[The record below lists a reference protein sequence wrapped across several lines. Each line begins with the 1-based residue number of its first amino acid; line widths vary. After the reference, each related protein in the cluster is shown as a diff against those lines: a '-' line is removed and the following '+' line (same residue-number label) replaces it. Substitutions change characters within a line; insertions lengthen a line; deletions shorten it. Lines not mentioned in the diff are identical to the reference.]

1 MLMRK
6 IIPAILYLFVM
17 PIAFSGETSDLV
29 TGTITVKDSFVDS
42 RIMKFPA
49 TVETYDK
56 KQIEESVNAATPAQT
71 LKYLP
76 SIQVRE
82 RSIGDR
88 NGIISSRTIG
98 SISSAQSMLYA
109 DGVLLSNLLGNSF
122 SYPPRWGMVNPEEIQ
137 RISMMYGPFS
147 SLYAGNSMGGVINI
161 ETRMPERLEAH
172 AGVQSFIQNFK
183 LYGTDQNKIGN
194 REFFSIGNKV
204 NDFSFWAS
212 MNRLENTAQ
221 PLDFSVANLS
231 STAPGNAQTTP
242 RVTGVYQ
249 DKGISNQDRV
259 IFGATAIDT
268 SIQTNAKF
276 KGQYEFLNQSKL
288 TYTIGLWDLDSRQN
302 VQSYIKDDDGNS
314 IYGGYVNFNNKRYT
328 PRMNPAQAEAFHVMQ
343 SIDFKSNDKGFFN
356 WQVTLSDYDY
366 SKDLSNRSNLETLSN
381 ANPSLTN
388 PYITKTGQITD
399 LSGTGWTVF
408 DSRVTLR
415 PKDHTID
422 LGYHLDYY
430 HLRQTVNVSNDW
442 MGSQKG
448 AFNSLSS
455 GNTKTHAVYVQDKWQ
470 ISPEWALTVGGR
482 QEHYEAYDGINQNT
496 TNLARYDDRSRNTFS
511 PKVSLSFEPIPAWG
525 FRAAFGKA
533 YRFPTVTELFQQ
545 LTLGTAPGPVTIV
558 TNNPNLKP
566 EEIYS
571 AEITAERRFVNGL
584 ARASLFR
591 EDRYDALISQS
602 NILSVGGQTSYIQN
616 VDHVRIHGIELA
628 SEWKN
633 VMIPKLDLVANAT
646 LTDSEILKNDA
657 APSYINKKVPRIP
670 RQLYKAVA
678 TYRVSEDFTMSLA
691 ARYSGRQ
698 FIQLD
703 NSDINPETYQ
713 GASRLLFVDAKANY
727 KFKDRWTA
735 SLGVDNIFNDQAYV
749 SHPLSQ
755 RTGYAQIKFDY

>member
-1 MLMRK
+1 MILKK

-17 PIAFSGETSDLV
+17 PSAMSGETSDLV
-29 TGTITVKDSFVDS
+29 TGTITVKDSVIDS

-147 SLYAGNSMGGVINI
+147 SFYAGNSMGGLINI
-161 ETRMPERLEAH
+161 ETRMPEKFESH
-172 AGVQSFIQNFK
+172 AGIQTFFQNFK
-183 LYGTDQNKIGN
+183 LYGTHQNESGH
-194 REFFSIGNKV
+194 REFISLGNKV

-231 STAPGNAQTTP
+231 SAAAGAETP
-242 RVTGVYQ
+242 VTGAYQ
-249 DKGISNQDRV
+249 DKGILNQDRV

-268 SIQTNAKF
+268 SIQKNGKF

-302 VQSYIKDDDGNS
+302 VESYIKDNNGNS
-314 IYGGYVNFNNKRYT
+314 IYGGSVNFNNKSYAVA
-328 PRMNPAQAEAFHVMQ
+328 RMNPAQAEALHVMQ

-356 WQVTLSDYDY
+356 WQMTLSDYNY
-366 SKDLSNRSNLETLSN
+366 SRDLSNRSNLTGTSN
-381 ANPSLTN
+381 TN

-455 GNTKTHAVYVQDKWQ
+455 GNTKTHAVYIQDKWQ
-470 ISPEWALTVGGR
+470 ITPEWALTLGAR
-482 QEHYEAYDGINQNT
+482 QEHYEVYDGVNQNT
-496 TNLARYDDRSRNTFS
+496 TNLARYEDRSRNTFS
-511 PKVSLSFEPIPAWG
+511 PKLSLSFEPMPAWG

-545 LTLGTAPGPVTIV
+545 ITDNNTIV

-591 EDRYDALISQS
+591 EDRYDALISQT
-602 NILSVGGQTSYIQN
+602 NISRIGTSSTYIQN

-628 SEWKN
+628 TEWN
-633 VMIPKLDLVANAT
+633 NIMIPKLDVLANAT
-646 LTDSEILKNDA
+646 LIDSEILKNDA
-657 APSYINKKVPRIP
+657 APSFINKNLPRIP

-713 GASRLLFVDAKANY
+713 GASRFLFVDAKANY

-735 SLGVDNIFNDQAYV
+735 SLGVDNIFNDQAFV
-749 SHPLSQ
+749 HHPFPQ

>member
-1 MLMRK
+1 MILKK
-6 IIPAILYLFVM
+6 IIPAILYLIVL
-17 PIAFSGETSDLV
+17 PSALSGETADLV
-29 TGTITVKDSFVDS
+29 TGTIKVKDSFVDS

-56 KQIEESVNAATPAQT
+56 RQIEESVNAATPAQT

-161 ETRMPERLEAH
+161 ETRMPERLEAY

-183 LYGTDQNKIGN
+183 LYGTDQTKIGN

-231 STAPGNAQTTP
+231 STAAGGATP
-242 RVTGVYQ
+242 VTGAYQ

-259 IFGATAIDT
+259 VFGATAIDT
-268 SIQTNAKF
+268 SIQTNGKF

-302 VQSYIKDDDGNS
+302 VQSYIKDNDGNS
-314 IYGGYVNFNNKRYT
+314 IYGGDVNFNNKKYSLA
-328 PRMNPAQAEAFHVMQ
+328 RMNPAQAEAFHVMQ

-356 WQVTLSDYDY
+356 WQMTLSDYDY
-366 SKDLSNRSNLETLSN
+366 SKDLSNRSNLTETSN
-381 ANPSLTN
+381 TN

-448 AFNSLSS
+448 AFTSLSS

-470 ISPEWALTVGGR
+470 ISPEWALTLGGR
-482 QEHYEAYDGINQNT
+482 QEHYEAYDGVNQNT
-496 TNLARYDDRSRNTFS
+496 SSIARYEDRSINTFS

-525 FRAAFGKA
+525 FRTAFGKA

-545 LTLGTAPGPVTIV
+545 LIPDMCRSGCSIV
-558 TNNPNLKP
+558 ENNPNLKP

-571 AEITAERRFVNGL
+571 SEITAERRFVNGL

-591 EDRYDALISQS
+591 EDRYDALISQT
-602 NILSVGGQTSYIQN
+602 NLSPVGGSTSYVQN

-628 SEWKN
+628 TEWQN
-633 VMIPKLDLVANAT
+633 VIVPKLDLMANAT

-670 RQLYKAVA
+670 RQLYKALA

-691 ARYSGRQ
+691 TRYSGRQ

-703 NSDINPETYQ
+703 NSDTNLETYA

-749 SHPLSQ
+749 HHPLSQ

>member
-1 MLMRK
+1 MILKK

-17 PIAFSGETSDLV
+17 PSALSQETSDLV
-29 TGTITVKDSFVDS
+29 TGTITVKDSLIDS

-56 KQIEESVNAATPAQT
+56 KQIEESVNTATPAQT

-161 ETRMPERLEAH
+161 ETRMPEKFESH
-172 AGVQSFIQNFK
+172 AGVQTFFQKFK
-183 LYGTDQNKIGN
+183 LYGTNQNESGH
-194 REFFSIGNKV
+194 REFISLGNKV

-212 MNRLENTAQ
+212 VNRLENTAQ
-221 PLDFSVANLS
+221 PLDFSVHNLS
-231 STAPGNAQTTP
+231 LAPAGAETP
-242 RVTGVYQ
+242 VTGAYQ
-249 DKGISNQDRV
+249 DKGILNQDRV

-268 SIQTNAKF
+268 SIQKNGKF

-302 VQSYIKDDDGNS
+302 VESYIKDNNGNS
-314 IYGGYVNFNNKRYT
+314 IYGGSVNFNNKSYAVQ
-328 PRMNPAQAEAFHVMQ
+328 RMNPAQAEALHVMQ

-356 WQVTLSDYDY
+356 WQMILSDYNY
-366 SKDLSNRSNLETLSN
+366 SRDLSNRSNLTGTSN
-381 ANPSLTN
+381 TN

-415 PKDHTID
+415 PKDHIID

-430 HLRQTVNVSNDW
+430 HLRQIINASSDW

-455 GNTKTHAVYVQDKWQ
+455 GNTKTHAVYIQDKWQ
-470 ISPEWALTVGGR
+470 ITPQWALTLGAR
-482 QEHYEAYDGINQNT
+482 QEHYEAYDGVNQNT
-496 TNLARYDDRSRNTFS
+496 TNLARYEDRSRNTFS
-511 PKVSLSFEPIPAWG
+511 PKLSLSFEPMPAWG

-545 LTLGTAPGPVTIV
+545 ITDNNTIV

-591 EDRYDALISQS
+591 EDRYDALISQT
-602 NILSVGGQTSYIQN
+602 NISRVGSSSTYIQN

-628 SEWKN
+628 TEWN
-633 VMIPKLDLVANAT
+633 NIMIPKLDVLANAT
-646 LTDSEILKNDA
+646 LIDSEILKNDA
-657 APSYINKKVPRIP
+657 APSFINKNLPRIP

-713 GASRLLFVDAKANY
+713 GASRFLFVDVKANY

-735 SLGVDNIFNDQAYV
+735 SLGVDNIFNDQAFV
-749 SHPLSQ
+749 HHPFPQ

>member
-1 MLMRK
+1 MRK
-6 IIPAILYLFVM
+6 IIPAILYLLVM
-17 PIAFSGETSDLV
+17 PLAFSGETSDLV

-98 SISSAQSMLYA
+98 SVSSAQSMLYA

-122 SYPPRWGMVNPEEIQ
+122 AYPPRWGMVNPEEIQ

-183 LYGTDQNKIGN
+183 LYGTDQTKIGN
-194 REFFSIGNKV
+194 REFFSVGNKF

-221 PLDFSVANLS
+221 PLDFSVND
-231 STAPGNAQTTP
+231 STGAGTAEDTI
-242 RVTGVYQ
+242 TGAYR
-249 DKGISNQDRV
+249 DKGIKNQDRI

-268 SIQTNAKF
+268 SIQTNGKF
-276 KGQYEFLNQSKL
+276 KGQYEFSNQSKL

-302 VQSYIKDDDGNS
+302 VQSYIKDTLGNS
-314 IYGGYVNFNNKRYT
+314 IYGGEVILGGKTYSVS
-328 PRMNPAQAEAFHVMQ
+328 RMNPAQAEAFHVMQ

-356 WQVTLSDYDY
+356 WQMTLSDYDY
-366 SKDLSNRSNLETLSN
+366 SRDLSNRSALTDATN
-381 ANPSLTN
+381 TN
-388 PYITKTGQITD
+388 PYIKKTGQITD

-430 HLRQTVNVSNDW
+430 HLRQTVNASNDW

-448 AFNSLSS
+448 DFFSLSS
-455 GNTKTHAVYVQDKWQ
+455 GSTKTHAVYVQDKWQ
-470 ISPEWALTVGGR
+470 ISPEWALTLGAR
-482 QEHYEAYDGINQNT
+482 QEYYEAYDGVNQNKT
-496 TNLARYDDRSRNTFS
+496 PSTARYEDRSRNTFS

-545 LTLGTAPGPVTIV
+545 LTSSTTIV

-571 AEITAERRFVNGL
+571 SEITGERRFANGL

-591 EDRYDALISQS
+591 EDRYDALISQTNVS
-602 NILSVGGQTSYIQN
+602 SVGTSSSYVQN

-628 SEWKN
+628 TELKN
-633 VMIPKLDLVANAT
+633 VMIPKLDLMANAT

-657 APSYINKKVPRIP
+657 APSNINKKVPRIP

-678 TYRVSEDFTMSLA
+678 TYRVSEDFAMSLA
-691 ARYSGRQ
+691 ARYSGHQ

-703 NSDINPETYQ
+703 NSDINPETYA

-749 SHPLSQ
+749 HHPLSQ

>member
-1 MLMRK
+1 MLMKK
-6 IIPAILYLFVM
+6 IIPAILYLCIV
-17 PIAFSGETSDLV
+17 PSALSGETSDLV

-98 SISSAQSMLYA
+98 SVSSAQSMLYA

-183 LYGTDQNKIGN
+183 LYGTDQTKIGN

-231 STAPGNAQTTP
+231 STAPGTAP

-249 DKGISNQDRV
+249 DKGISNQARV

-314 IYGGYVNFNNKRYT
+314 IYGGYVNFNNNRYT

-343 SIDFKSNDKGFFN
+343 SLDFKSNDKGFFN
-356 WQVTLSDYDY
+356 WQMTLSDYDY
-366 SKDLSNRSNLETLSN
+366 SRDLSNRSDLKETSN

-448 AFNSLSS
+448 DFTSLSS

-470 ISPEWALTVGGR
+470 ISPEWALTLGGR

-496 TNLARYDDRSRNTFS
+496 TNLARYEDRSRNTFS
-511 PKVSLSFEPIPAWG
+511 PKASLSFEPIPAWG

-571 AEITAERRFVNGL
+571 SEITAERRFVNGL
-584 ARASLFR
+584 ARASFFR
-591 EDRYDALISQS
+591 EDRYDALISQT
-602 NILSVGGQTSYIQN
+602 NLLPVGGSSSYVQN
-616 VDHVRIHGIELA
+616 IDHVRIYGIELA
-628 SEWKN
+628 TEWKN
-633 VMIPKLDLVANAT
+633 VMISKLDLVANAT

-698 FIQLD
+698 FVNVE
-703 NSDINPETYQ
+703 NSDINPETYA

-749 SHPLSQ
+749 HHPLSQ

>member
-1 MLMRK
+1 MILKK
-6 IIPAILYLFVM
+6 IIPAILYLIVL
-17 PIAFSGETSDLV
+17 PSALSGETADLV
-29 TGTITVKDSFVDS
+29 TGTIKVKDSFVDS

-56 KQIEESVNAATPAQT
+56 RQIEESVNAATPAQT

-183 LYGTDQNKIGN
+183 LYGTDQTKIGN

-231 STAPGNAQTTP
+231 STAAGGATP
-242 RVTGVYQ
+242 VTGAYQ

-259 IFGATAIDT
+259 IFGTTAIDT
-268 SIQTNAKF
+268 SIQTNGKF

-302 VQSYIKDDDGNS
+302 VQSYIKDNDGNS
-314 IYGGYVNFNNKRYT
+314 IYGGDVNFNNKKYSLA
-328 PRMNPAQAEAFHVMQ
+328 RMNPAQAEAFHVMQ

-356 WQVTLSDYDY
+356 WQMTLSDYDY
-366 SKDLSNRSNLETLSN
+366 SKDLSNRSNLTETSN
-381 ANPSLTN
+381 TN

-448 AFNSLSS
+448 AFTSLSS

-470 ISPEWALTVGGR
+470 ISPEWALTLGGR
-482 QEHYEAYDGINQNT
+482 QEHYEAYDGVNQNT
-496 TNLARYDDRSRNTFS
+496 SSIARYEDRSINTFS

-525 FRAAFGKA
+525 FRTAFGKA

-545 LTLGTAPGPVTIV
+545 LIPDMCRSGCSIV
-558 TNNPNLKP
+558 ENNPNLKP

-571 AEITAERRFVNGL
+571 SEITAERRFVNGL

-591 EDRYDALISQS
+591 EDRYDALISQT
-602 NILSVGGQTSYIQN
+602 NLSPVGGSTSYVQN

-628 SEWKN
+628 TEWQN
-633 VMIPKLDLVANAT
+633 VIVPKLDLMANAT

-670 RQLYKAVA
+670 RQLYKALA

-691 ARYSGRQ
+691 TRYSGRQ

-703 NSDINPETYQ
+703 NSDVNPETYA

-749 SHPLSQ
+749 HHPLSQ

>member
-1 MLMRK
+1 MNLKK
-6 IIPAILYLFVM
+6 IIPTILYLFVM
-17 PIAFSGETSDLV
+17 PSALSVETSDLV

-109 DGVLLSNLLGNSF
+109 DGILLSNLLGNSF

-183 LYGTDQNKIGN
+183 LYGTDQTKIGN

-221 PLDFSVANLS
+221 PLDFSVTDS
-231 STAPGNAQTTP
+231 KGVGTT
-242 RVTGVYQ
+242 VDTITGAYR
-249 DKGISNQDRV
+249 DKGIRNQDRIV
-259 IFGATAIDT
+259 FGATAIDT
-268 SIQTNAKF
+268 SIQTNGKF
-276 KGQYEFLNQSKL
+276 KGQYEFSNQSKL

-302 VQSYIKDDDGNS
+302 VQSYVKDTLGNS
-314 IYGGYVNFNNKRYT
+314 IYGGDVTLGGKNYSVT
-328 PRMNPAQAEAFHVMQ
+328 RMNPAQAEAFHVMQ

-356 WQVTLSDYDY
+356 WQMTLSDYDY
-366 SKDLSNRSNLETLSN
+366 RRDLSNRSNLVETSN

-388 PYITKTGQITD
+388 PYISKTGQITD

-430 HLRQTVNVSNDW
+430 HLRQTVNASSDW

-448 AFNSLSS
+448 AFSSLSS

-470 ISPEWALTVGGR
+470 ITPLWALTLGGR
-482 QEHYEAYDGINQNT
+482 QEHYEAYDGVNQT
-496 TNLARYDDRSRNTFS
+496 TNLARYEDRSRNTFS
-511 PKVSLSFEPIPAWG
+511 PKASLSFEPIPAWG

-545 LTLGTAPGPVTIV
+545 LTNGSTIV

-571 AEITAERRFVNGL
+571 AEITAERRFANGL

-591 EDRYDALISQS
+591 EDRYDALISQT
-602 NILSVGGQTSYIQN
+602 NISSVGTSSTYIQN

-628 SEWKN
+628 TELKN
-633 VMIPKLDLVANAT
+633 VMIPKLDLMANAT

-755 RTGYAQIKFDY
+755 RTGYVQIKFDY

>member
-1 MLMRK
+1 MILKK
-6 IIPAILYLFVM
+6 IIPAILYLCVA
-17 PIAFSGETSDLV
+17 PSALSGETSDLV

-183 LYGTDQNKIGN
+183 LYGTDQTKIGN

-221 PLDFSVANLS
+221 PLDFSVNDS
-231 STAPGNAQTTP
+231 IGVGTAEDTI
-242 RVTGVYQ
+242 TGAYR
-249 DKGISNQDRV
+249 DKGIKNQDRI

-268 SIQTNAKF
+268 SIQTNGKF
-276 KGQYEFLNQSKL
+276 KGQYEFSNQSKL

-302 VQSYIKDDDGNS
+302 VQSYIKDTLGNS
-314 IYGGYVNFNNKRYT
+314 IYGGDVILGGKTYSVS
-328 PRMNPAQAEAFHVMQ
+328 RMNPAQAEAFHVMQ
-343 SIDFKSNDKGFFN
+343 SIDFKSSDKGFFN
-356 WQVTLSDYDY
+356 WQMTLSDYDY
-366 SKDLSNRSNLETLSN
+366 SRDLSNRSALIDATN
-381 ANPSLTN
+381 TN
-388 PYITKTGQITD
+388 PYIKKTGQITD

-430 HLRQTVNVSNDW
+430 HLRQTVNASNDW
-442 MGSQKG
+442 MGSQKEG
-448 AFNSLSS
+448 LTSLSS

-470 ISPEWALTVGGR
+470 ISPEWALTMGGR
-482 QEHYEAYDGINQNT
+482 QEHYEAYDGVNQNT
-496 TNLARYDDRSRNTFS
+496 ENLARYEDRSRNTFS
-511 PKVSLSFEPIPAWG
+511 PKASLSFEPTPAWG

-545 LTLGTAPGPVTIV
+545 LTTSNNIIV

-571 AEITAERRFVNGL
+571 GEITAERRFANGL

-591 EDRYDALISQS
+591 EDRYDALISQI
-602 NILSVGGQTSYIQN
+602 NVLPAAEDTSKSYVQN
-616 VDHVRIHGIELA
+616 VDHVRIYGIELA
-628 SEWKN
+628 TEWKN
-633 VMIPKLDLVANAT
+633 AIIPKLDLVANAT

-698 FIQLD
+698 FIELN

-749 SHPLSQ
+749 HHPLSQ

>member
-1 MLMRK
+1 MILKK

-17 PIAFSGETSDLV
+17 PSAMSGETSDLV
-29 TGTITVKDSFVDS
+29 TGTITVKDSVIDS

-147 SLYAGNSMGGVINI
+147 SFYAGNSMGGVINI
-161 ETRMPERLEAH
+161 ETRMPEKFESH
-172 AGVQSFIQNFK
+172 AGIQTFFQNFK
-183 LYGTDQNKIGN
+183 LYGTHQNESGH
-194 REFFSIGNKV
+194 REFISLGNKV
-204 NDFSFWAS
+204 NDFSFWVS

-231 STAPGNAQTTP
+231 SAAAGAET
-242 RVTGVYQ
+242 RVTGAYQ
-249 DKGISNQDRV
+249 DKGILNQDRV

-268 SIQTNAKF
+268 SIQKNGKF

-302 VQSYIKDDDGNS
+302 VESYIKDNNGNS
-314 IYGGYVNFNNKRYT
+314 IYGGSVNFNNKSYT
-328 PRMNPAQAEAFHVMQ
+328 VARMNPAQAEALHVMQ

-356 WQVTLSDYDY
+356 WQMTLSDYNY
-366 SKDLSNRSNLETLSN
+366 SRDLSNRSNLTGTSN
-381 ANPSLTN
+381 TN

-455 GNTKTHAVYVQDKWQ
+455 GNTKTHAVYIQDKWQ
-470 ISPEWALTVGGR
+470 IMPQWALTLGAR
-482 QEHYEAYDGINQNT
+482 QEHYEAYDGVNQNT
-496 TNLARYDDRSRNTFS
+496 TNLARYEDRSRNTFS
-511 PKVSLSFEPIPAWG
+511 PKLSLSFEPMPAWG

-545 LTLGTAPGPVTIV
+545 ITDNNTIV

-584 ARASLFR
+584 VRASLFR
-591 EDRYDALISQS
+591 EDRYDALISQT
-602 NILSVGGQTSYIQN
+602 NISRVGSSSTYIQN

-628 SEWKN
+628 TEWN
-633 VMIPKLDLVANAT
+633 NIIIPKLDVLANAT
-646 LTDSEILKNDA
+646 LIDSEILKNDA
-657 APSYINKKVPRIP
+657 APSNTNKKVPRIP

-713 GASRLLFVDAKANY
+713 GASRFLFVDAKANY

-735 SLGVDNIFNDQAYV
+735 SLGVDNIFNDQAFV
-749 SHPLSQ
+749 HHPLSQ

>member
-1 MLMRK
+1 MRK

-183 LYGTDQNKIGN
+183 LYGTDQTKIGN

-221 PLDFSVANLS
+221 PLDFSVTDS
-231 STAPGNAQTTP
+231 KGVGTTEDTI
-242 RVTGVYQ
+242 TGGYR
-249 DKGISNQDRV
+249 DKGIRNQDRI

-268 SIQTNAKF
+268 SIQTNGKF
-276 KGQYEFLNQSKL
+276 KGQYEFSNQSKL

-302 VQSYIKDDDGNS
+302 VQSYVKDTLGNS
-314 IYGGYVNFNNKRYT
+314 IYGGDVTFGGKNYSVT
-328 PRMNPAQAEAFHVMQ
+328 RMNPAQAEAFHVMQ

-356 WQVTLSDYDY
+356 WQMTLSDYDY
-366 SKDLSNRSNLETLSN
+366 RRDLSNRSNLVETSN

-388 PYITKTGQITD
+388 PYISKTGQITD

-430 HLRQTVNVSNDW
+430 HLRQTVNASSDW

-448 AFNSLSS
+448 AFSSLSS

-470 ISPEWALTVGGR
+470 ITPLWALTLGGR
-482 QEHYEAYDGINQNT
+482 QEHYEAYDGVNQT
-496 TNLARYDDRSRNTFS
+496 TNLARYEDRSRNTFS
-511 PKVSLSFEPIPAWG
+511 PKASLSFEPIPAWG

-545 LTLGTAPGPVTIV
+545 LTNGSNIV

-571 AEITAERRFVNGL
+571 AEITAERRFANGL

-591 EDRYDALISQS
+591 EDRYDALISQT
-602 NILSVGGQTSYIQN
+602 NISSVGTSSTYIQN
-616 VDHVRIHGIELA
+616 VDHVRIHGIELVT
-628 SEWKN
+628 ELKN
-633 VMIPKLDLVANAT
+633 VMIPKLDLMANAT

-755 RTGYAQIKFDY
+755 RTGYVQIKFDY

>member
-1 MLMRK
+1 MRK
-6 IIPAILYLFVM
+6 IIPAILYLCVA
-17 PIAFSGETSDLV
+17 PSALSGETSDLV

-183 LYGTDQNKIGN
+183 LYGTDQTKIGN

-221 PLDFSVANLS
+221 PLDFSVANLAVGETP
-231 STAPGNAQTTP
+231 TAEQLAAKTL
-242 RVTGVYQ
+242 VTGNYN
-249 DKGISNQDRV
+249 DKGILNQDRV

-268 SIQTNAKF
+268 SIQTNGKF
-276 KGQYEFLNQSKL
+276 KGQYEFSNQSKL

-302 VQSYIKDDDGNS
+302 VQSYIKDTLGNS
-314 IYGGYVNFNNKRYT
+314 IYGGDVILGGKLYSKIS
-328 PRMNPAQAEAFHVMQ
+328 RMNPVQAEAFHVMQ
-343 SIDFKSNDKGFFN
+343 SIDFKSSDKGFFN
-356 WQVTLSDYDY
+356 WQITLSDYDY
-366 SKDLSNRSNLETLSN
+366 SRDLSNRSALTDATN
-381 ANPSLTN
+381 TN

-399 LSGTGWTVF
+399 LAGTGWTVF

-415 PKDHTID
+415 PKDHIID

-430 HLRQTVNVSNDW
+430 QLRQIVNASSDW

-448 AFNSLSS
+448 AFSSLSS

-470 ISPEWALTVGGR
+470 ITPLWALTLGAR
-482 QEHYEAYDGINQNT
+482 QEHYEAYDGVNQNT
-496 TNLARYDDRSRNTFS
+496 TFARYEDRSRNTFS

-545 LTLGTAPGPVTIV
+545 LTVSNTIV

-571 AEITAERRFVNGL
+571 TEITAERRFANGL

-591 EDRYDALISQS
+591 EDRYDALISQTNVS
-602 NILSVGGQTSYIQN
+602 PVPPLTNSTSYVQN
-616 VDHVRIHGIELA
+616 VDHVRIYGIELA
-628 SEWKN
+628 TEWKN
-633 VMIPKLDLVANAT
+633 AIIPKLDLVANAT
-646 LTDSEILKNDA
+646 LTDSEILKNDT
-657 APSYINKKVPRIP
+657 APSNINKKVPRIP

-703 NSDINPETYQ
+703 NSDINPETYA

-749 SHPLSQ
+749 HHPLSQ

>member
-1 MLMRK
+1 MILKK
-6 IIPAILYLFVM
+6 IIPAILYLC
-17 PIAFSGETSDLV
+17 IAPSALSGETSDLV
-29 TGTITVKDSFVDS
+29 TGTITVKDSFIDS

-183 LYGTDQNKIGN
+183 LYGTDQTKIGN

-221 PLDFSVANLS
+221 PLDFSVNDS
-231 STAPGNAQTTP
+231 IGVGTAEDTI
-242 RVTGVYQ
+242 TGAYR
-249 DKGISNQDRV
+249 DKGIKNQDRI

-268 SIQTNAKF
+268 SIQTNGKF
-276 KGQYEFLNQSKL
+276 KGQYEFSNQSKL

-302 VQSYIKDDDGNS
+302 VQSYIKDTLGNS
-314 IYGGYVNFNNKRYT
+314 IYGGDVILGGKTYSVS
-328 PRMNPAQAEAFHVMQ
+328 RMNPAQAEAFHVMQ
-343 SIDFKSNDKGFFN
+343 SIDFKSSDKGFFN
-356 WQVTLSDYDY
+356 WQMTLSDYDY
-366 SKDLSNRSNLETLSN
+366 SRDLSNRSALIDATN
-381 ANPSLTN
+381 TN
-388 PYITKTGQITD
+388 PYIKKTGQITD

-430 HLRQTVNVSNDW
+430 HLRQTVNASNDW
-442 MGSQKG
+442 MGSQKEG
-448 AFNSLSS
+448 FTSLSS

-470 ISPEWALTVGGR
+470 ISPEWALTMGGR
-482 QEHYEAYDGINQNT
+482 QEHYEAYDGVNQNT
-496 TNLARYDDRSRNTFS
+496 ENLARYEDRSRNTFS
-511 PKVSLSFEPIPAWG
+511 PKASLSFEPTPAWG

-545 LTLGTAPGPVTIV
+545 LTTSNNIIV

-571 AEITAERRFVNGL
+571 GEITAERRFANGL

-591 EDRYDALISQS
+591 EDRYDALISQI
-602 NILSVGGQTSYIQN
+602 NVLPAAEDTSKSYVQN
-616 VDHVRIHGIELA
+616 VDHVRIYGIELA
-628 SEWKN
+628 TEWKN
-633 VMIPKLDLVANAT
+633 AIIPKLDLVANAT

-698 FIQLD
+698 FIELN

-749 SHPLSQ
+749 YHPLYQ

>member
-1 MLMRK
+1 MILKK
-6 IIPAILYLFVM
+6 IISAILYLC
-17 PIAFSGETSDLV
+17 IAPSALSGETSDLV
-29 TGTITVKDSFVDS
+29 TGTITVKDSFIDS

-183 LYGTDQNKIGN
+183 LYGTDQTKIGN

-221 PLDFSVANLS
+221 PLDFSVNDS
-231 STAPGNAQTTP
+231 IGVGTAEDTI
-242 RVTGVYQ
+242 TGAYR
-249 DKGISNQDRV
+249 DKGIKNQDRI

-268 SIQTNAKF
+268 SIQTNGKF
-276 KGQYEFLNQSKL
+276 KGQYEFSNQSKL

-302 VQSYIKDDDGNS
+302 VQSYIKDTLGNS
-314 IYGGYVNFNNKRYT
+314 IYGGDVILGGKTYSVS
-328 PRMNPAQAEAFHVMQ
+328 RMNPAQAEAFHVMQ
-343 SIDFKSNDKGFFN
+343 SIDFKSSDKGFFN
-356 WQVTLSDYDY
+356 WQMTLSDYDY
-366 SKDLSNRSNLETLSN
+366 SRDLSNRSALIDATN
-381 ANPSLTN
+381 TN
-388 PYITKTGQITD
+388 PYIKKTGQITD

-430 HLRQTVNVSNDW
+430 HLRQTVNASNDW
-442 MGSQKG
+442 MGSQKEG
-448 AFNSLSS
+448 FTSLSS

-470 ISPEWALTVGGR
+470 ISPEWALTMGGR
-482 QEHYEAYDGINQNT
+482 QEHYEAYDGVNQNT
-496 TNLARYDDRSRNTFS
+496 ENLARYEDRSRNTFS
-511 PKVSLSFEPIPAWG
+511 PKASLSFEPTPAWG

-545 LTLGTAPGPVTIV
+545 LTTSNNIIV

-571 AEITAERRFVNGL
+571 GEITAERRFANGL

-591 EDRYDALISQS
+591 EDRYDALISQI
-602 NILSVGGQTSYIQN
+602 NVLPAAEDTSKSYVQN
-616 VDHVRIHGIELA
+616 VDHVRIYGIELA
-628 SEWKN
+628 TEWKN
-633 VMIPKLDLVANAT
+633 AIIPKLDLVANAT

-698 FIQLD
+698 FIELN

-749 SHPLSQ
+749 YHPLYK

>member
-1 MLMRK
+1 MILKK
-6 IIPAILYLFVM
+6 IIPAILYLCVA
-17 PIAFSGETSDLV
+17 PSALSGETSDLV

-56 KQIEESVNAATPAQT
+56 KQIEESVNAATPAQA

-137 RISMMYGPFS
+137 RICMMYGPFS

-183 LYGTDQNKIGN
+183 LYGTDQTKIGN

-221 PLDFSVANLS
+221 PLDFSVNDS
-231 STAPGNAQTTP
+231 IGVGTAEDTI
-242 RVTGVYQ
+242 TGAYR
-249 DKGISNQDRV
+249 DKGIKNQDRI

-268 SIQTNAKF
+268 SIQTNGKF
-276 KGQYEFLNQSKL
+276 KGQYEFSNQSKL

-302 VQSYIKDDDGNS
+302 VQSYIKDTLGNS
-314 IYGGYVNFNNKRYT
+314 IYGGDVILGGKTYSVS
-328 PRMNPAQAEAFHVMQ
+328 RMNPAQADAFHVMQ
-343 SIDFKSNDKGFFN
+343 SIDFKSSDKGFFN
-356 WQVTLSDYDY
+356 WQMTLSDYDY
-366 SKDLSNRSNLETLSN
+366 SRDLSNRSALVDPTN
-381 ANPSLTN
+381 TN
-388 PYITKTGQITD
+388 PYIKKTGQITD

-430 HLRQTVNVSNDW
+430 QLRQIVNASSDW

-448 AFNSLSS
+448 TFSSLSS

-470 ISPEWALTVGGR
+470 ITPLWSLTLGAR
-482 QEHYEAYDGINQNT
+482 QEHYEAYDGVNQNT
-496 TNLARYDDRSRNTFS
+496 TLARYEDRSRNTFS

-545 LTLGTAPGPVTIV
+545 LTVSNTIV

-571 AEITAERRFVNGL
+571 SEITAERRFANGL

-591 EDRYDALISQS
+591 EDRYDALISQTNVS
-602 NILSVGGQTSYIQN
+602 PVPPLTNSTSYVQN
-616 VDHVRIHGIELA
+616 VDHVRIYGIELA
-628 SEWKN
+628 TEWKN
-633 VMIPKLDLVANAT
+633 AMIPKLDLLANAT

-657 APSYINKKVPRIP
+657 ASSYINKKVPRIP

-678 TYRVSEDFTMSLA
+678 TYRVSEDFTMSVA

-698 FIQLD
+698 FIELN

-749 SHPLSQ
+749 HHPLSQ

>member
-1 MLMRK
+1 
-6 IIPAILYLFVM
+6 
-17 PIAFSGETSDLV
+17 
-29 TGTITVKDSFVDS
+29 
-42 RIMKFPA
+42 
-49 TVETYDK
+49 
-56 KQIEESVNAATPAQT
+56 
-71 LKYLP
+71 
-76 SIQVRE
+76 
-82 RSIGDR
+82 
-88 NGIISSRTIG
+88 
-98 SISSAQSMLYA
+98 
-109 DGVLLSNLLGNSF
+109 
-122 SYPPRWGMVNPEEIQ
+122 MVNPEEIQ

-183 LYGTDQNKIGN
+183 LYGTDQTKIGN

-221 PLDFSVANLS
+221 PLDFSVNDS
-231 STAPGNAQTTP
+231 IGVGTAEDTI
-242 RVTGVYQ
+242 TGAYR
-249 DKGISNQDRV
+249 DKGIKNQDRI

-268 SIQTNAKF
+268 SIQTNGKF
-276 KGQYEFLNQSKL
+276 KGQYEFSNQSKL

-302 VQSYIKDDDGNS
+302 VQSYIKDTLGNS
-314 IYGGYVNFNNKRYT
+314 IYGGDVILGGKTYSVS
-328 PRMNPAQAEAFHVMQ
+328 RMNPAQAEAFHVMQ
-343 SIDFKSNDKGFFN
+343 SIDFKSSDKGFFN
-356 WQVTLSDYDY
+356 WQMTLSDYDY
-366 SKDLSNRSNLETLSN
+366 SRDLSNRSALIDATN
-381 ANPSLTN
+381 TN
-388 PYITKTGQITD
+388 PYIKKTGQITD

-430 HLRQTVNVSNDW
+430 HLRQTVNASNDW
-442 MGSQKG
+442 MGAQKEG
-448 AFNSLSS
+448 FTSLSS

-470 ISPEWALTVGGR
+470 ISPEWALTMGGR
-482 QEHYEAYDGINQNT
+482 QEHYEAYDGVNQNT
-496 TNLARYDDRSRNTFS
+496 ENLARYEDRSRNTFS
-511 PKVSLSFEPIPAWG
+511 PKASLSFEPTPAWG

-545 LTLGTAPGPVTIV
+545 LTTSNNIIV

-571 AEITAERRFVNGL
+571 GEITAERRFANGL

-591 EDRYDALISQS
+591 EDRYDALISQI
-602 NILSVGGQTSYIQN
+602 NVLPAAEDTSKSYVQN
-616 VDHVRIHGIELA
+616 VDHVRIYGIELA
-628 SEWKN
+628 TEWKN
-633 VMIPKLDLVANAT
+633 AIIPKLDLVANAT

-698 FIQLD
+698 FIELN

-749 SHPLSQ
+749 YHPLYQ

>member
-1 MLMRK
+1 
-6 IIPAILYLFVM
+6 
-17 PIAFSGETSDLV
+17 
-29 TGTITVKDSFVDS
+29 
-42 RIMKFPA
+42 
-49 TVETYDK
+49 
-56 KQIEESVNAATPAQT
+56 
-71 LKYLP
+71 
-76 SIQVRE
+76 
-82 RSIGDR
+82 
-88 NGIISSRTIG
+88 
-98 SISSAQSMLYA
+98 
-109 DGVLLSNLLGNSF
+109 
-122 SYPPRWGMVNPEEIQ
+122 
-137 RISMMYGPFS
+137 MMYGPFS

-183 LYGTDQNKIGN
+183 LYGTDQTQIGN

-231 STAPGNAQTTP
+231 STAAGGATL
-242 RVTGVYQ
+242 VTGAYQ

-268 SIQTNAKF
+268 SIQTNGKF
-276 KGQYEFLNQSKL
+276 KGQYEFLNGSKL
-288 TYTIGLWDLDSRQN
+288 AYTIGLWDLDSRQN
-302 VQSYIKDDDGNS
+302 VQSYIKDNDGNS
-314 IYGGYVNFNNKRYT
+314 IYGGKVNFNNKEYDLSSSRFISKMS
-328 PRMNPAQAEAFHVMQ
+328 PSQAEAFHVMQ

-356 WQVTLSDYDY
+356 WQMTLSDYDY
-366 SKDLSNRSNLETLSN
+366 SKDLSNHGNVDGNSV
-381 ANPSLTN
+381 N
-388 PYITKTGQITD
+388 PYITKTGRITD

-430 HLRQTVNVSNDW
+430 HLRQTVNESLDW

-448 AFNSLSS
+448 AFFSLSS
-455 GNTKTHAVYVQDKWQ
+455 GSTKTHAVYVQDKWQ
-470 ISPEWALTVGGR
+470 ISPEWALTLGGR
-482 QEHYEAYDGINQNT
+482 QEYYEAYDGVNQNNT
-496 TNLARYDDRSRNTFS
+496 PSTARYEDRSRNTFS
-511 PKVSLSFEPIPAWG
+511 PKISFSFEPIPAWG

-545 LTLGTAPGPVTIV
+545 LTVGGIIS

-571 AEITAERRFVNGL
+571 SEITAERRFANGL

-591 EDRYDALISQS
+591 EDRYDALVSQTT
-602 NILSVGGQTSYIQN
+602 TSQVVN
-616 VDHVRIHGIELA
+616 ADHVRIYGIELA
-628 SEWKN
+628 TEWKN
-633 VMIPKLDLVANAT
+633 VMIPKLDLIANAT
-646 LTDSEILKNDA
+646 LTDSEILKFDA
-657 APSYINKKVPRIP
+657 LPSNINNKVPRIP

-703 NSDINPETYQ
+703 NKDINPETYQ
-713 GASRLLFVDAKANY
+713 GASRLLFVDAKVNY

>member
-6 IIPAILYLFVM
+6 IIPAILYLLVM
-17 PIAFSGETSDLV
+17 PLAFSGETSDLV

-56 KQIEESVNAATPAQT
+56 KQIEESVNAATPAQA

-137 RISMMYGPFS
+137 RICMMYGPFS

-183 LYGTDQNKIGN
+183 LYGTDQTKIGN

-221 PLDFSVANLS
+221 PLDFSVNDS
-231 STAPGNAQTTP
+231 IGVGTAEDTI
-242 RVTGVYQ
+242 TGAYR
-249 DKGISNQDRV
+249 DKGIKNQDRI

-268 SIQTNAKF
+268 SIQTNGKF
-276 KGQYEFLNQSKL
+276 KGQYEFSNQSKL

-302 VQSYIKDDDGNS
+302 VQSYIKDTLGNS
-314 IYGGYVNFNNKRYT
+314 IYGGDVILGGKTYSVS
-328 PRMNPAQAEAFHVMQ
+328 RMNPAQADAFHVMQ
-343 SIDFKSNDKGFFN
+343 SIDFKSSDKGFFN
-356 WQVTLSDYDY
+356 WQMTLSDYDY
-366 SKDLSNRSNLETLSN
+366 SRDLSNRSALVDPTN
-381 ANPSLTN
+381 TN
-388 PYITKTGQITD
+388 PYIKKTGQITD

-430 HLRQTVNVSNDW
+430 QLRQIVNASSDW

-448 AFNSLSS
+448 TFSSLSS

-470 ISPEWALTVGGR
+470 ITPLWSLTLGAR
-482 QEHYEAYDGINQNT
+482 QEHYEAYDGVNQNT
-496 TNLARYDDRSRNTFS
+496 TLARYEDRSRNTFS

-545 LTLGTAPGPVTIV
+545 LTVSNTIV

-571 AEITAERRFVNGL
+571 SEITAERRFANGL

-591 EDRYDALISQS
+591 EDRYDALISQTNVS
-602 NILSVGGQTSYIQN
+602 PVPPLTNSTSYVQN
-616 VDHVRIHGIELA
+616 VDHVRIYGIELA
-628 SEWKN
+628 TEWKN
-633 VMIPKLDLVANAT
+633 AMIPKLDLLANAT

-657 APSYINKKVPRIP
+657 ASSYINKKVPRIP

-678 TYRVSEDFTMSLA
+678 TYRVSEDFTMSVA

-698 FIQLD
+698 FIELN

-727 KFKDRWTA
+727 KFKDRWKA

-749 SHPLSQ
+749 HHPLSQ

>member
-1 MLMRK
+1 MILKK
-6 IIPAILYLFVM
+6 IIPAILYLCVA
-17 PIAFSGETSDLV
+17 PSALSGETSDLV
-29 TGTITVKDSFVDS
+29 TGTITVKDSFIDS

-183 LYGTDQNKIGN
+183 LYGTDQTKIGN

-221 PLDFSVANLS
+221 PLDFSVNDS
-231 STAPGNAQTTP
+231 IGVGTAEDTI
-242 RVTGVYQ
+242 TGAYR
-249 DKGISNQDRV
+249 DKGIKNQDRI

-268 SIQTNAKF
+268 SIQTNGKF
-276 KGQYEFLNQSKL
+276 KGQYEFSNQSKL
-288 TYTIGLWDLDSRQN
+288 AYTIGLWDLDSRQN
-302 VQSYIKDDDGNS
+302 VQSYIKDTLGNS
-314 IYGGYVNFNNKRYT
+314 IYGGDVILGGKTYSVS
-328 PRMNPAQAEAFHVMQ
+328 RMNPAQAEAFHVMQ
-343 SIDFKSNDKGFFN
+343 SIDFKSSDKGFFN
-356 WQVTLSDYDY
+356 WQMTLSDYDY
-366 SKDLSNRSNLETLSN
+366 SRDLSNRSALIDATN
-381 ANPSLTN
+381 TN
-388 PYITKTGQITD
+388 PYIKKTGQITD

-430 HLRQTVNVSNDW
+430 HLRQTVNASNDW
-442 MGSQKG
+442 MGAQKEG
-448 AFNSLSS
+448 FTSLSS

-470 ISPEWALTVGGR
+470 ISPEWALTMGGR
-482 QEHYEAYDGINQNT
+482 QEHYEAYDGVNQNT
-496 TNLARYDDRSRNTFS
+496 ENLARYEDRSRNTFS
-511 PKVSLSFEPIPAWG
+511 PKASLSFEPTPAWG

-545 LTLGTAPGPVTIV
+545 LTTSNNIIV

-571 AEITAERRFVNGL
+571 GEITAERRFANGL

-591 EDRYDALISQS
+591 EDRYDALISQI
-602 NILSVGGQTSYIQN
+602 NVLPAAEDTSKSYVQN
-616 VDHVRIHGIELA
+616 VDHVRIYGIELA
-628 SEWKN
+628 TEWKN
-633 VMIPKLDLVANAT
+633 AIIPKLDLVANAT

-698 FIQLD
+698 FIELN

-749 SHPLSQ
+749 YHPLYQ

>member
-1 MLMRK
+1 MNLKK
-6 IIPAILYLFVM
+6 IIPTILYLFVM
-17 PIAFSGETSDLV
+17 PSALSGETSDLV

-109 DGVLLSNLLGNSF
+109 DGILLSNLLGNSF

-183 LYGTDQNKIGN
+183 LYGTDQTKIGN

-221 PLDFSVANLS
+221 PLDFSVTDS
-231 STAPGNAQTTP
+231 KGVGTT
-242 RVTGVYQ
+242 VDTITGAYR
-249 DKGISNQDRV
+249 DKGIRNQDRI

-268 SIQTNAKF
+268 SIQTNGKF
-276 KGQYEFLNQSKL
+276 KGQYEFSNQSKL

-302 VQSYIKDDDGNS
+302 VQSYVKDTLGNS
-314 IYGGYVNFNNKRYT
+314 IYGGDVTLGGKNYSVT
-328 PRMNPAQAEAFHVMQ
+328 RMNPAQAEAFHVMQ

-356 WQVTLSDYDY
+356 WQMTLSDYDY
-366 SKDLSNRSNLETLSN
+366 RRDLSNRSNLVETSN

-388 PYITKTGQITD
+388 PYISKTGQITD

-430 HLRQTVNVSNDW
+430 HLRQTVNASSDW

-448 AFNSLSS
+448 AFSSLSS

-470 ISPEWALTVGGR
+470 ITPLWALTLGGR
-482 QEHYEAYDGINQNT
+482 QEHYEAYDGVNQT
-496 TNLARYDDRSRNTFS
+496 TNLARYEDRSRNTFS
-511 PKVSLSFEPIPAWG
+511 PKASLSFEPIPAWG

-545 LTLGTAPGPVTIV
+545 LTNGSTIV

-571 AEITAERRFVNGL
+571 AEITAERRFANGL

-591 EDRYDALISQS
+591 EDRYDALISQT
-602 NILSVGGQTSYIQN
+602 NISSVGTSSTYIQN

-628 SEWKN
+628 TELKN
-633 VMIPKLDLVANAT
+633 VMIPKLDLMANAT

-755 RTGYAQIKFDY
+755 RTGYVQIKFDY

>member
-1 MLMRK
+1 MILKK

-17 PIAFSGETSDLV
+17 PSAMSGETSDLV
-29 TGTITVKDSFVDS
+29 TGTITVKDSVIDS

-161 ETRMPERLEAH
+161 ETRMPEKFESH
-172 AGVQSFIQNFK
+172 AGVQTFFQNFK
-183 LYGTDQNKIGN
+183 LYGTNQNESGH
-194 REFFSIGNKV
+194 REFISLGNKV

-212 MNRLENTAQ
+212 VNRLENTAQ

-231 STAPGNAQTTP
+231 SAAAGAETP
-242 RVTGVYQ
+242 VTGAYQ
-249 DKGISNQDRV
+249 DKGILNQDRV

-268 SIQTNAKF
+268 SIQTNGKF

-302 VQSYIKDDDGNS
+302 VESYIKDNNGNS
-314 IYGGYVNFNNKRYT
+314 IYGGSVNFNNKSYT
-328 PRMNPAQAEAFHVMQ
+328 VARMNPAQAEALHVMQ

-356 WQVTLSDYDY
+356 WQMTLSDYNY
-366 SKDLSNRSNLETLSN
+366 SRDLSNRSNLTGTSN
-381 ANPSLTN
+381 TN

-455 GNTKTHAVYVQDKWQ
+455 GNTKTHAVYIQDKWQ
-470 ISPEWALTVGGR
+470 IMPQWALTLGAR
-482 QEHYEAYDGINQNT
+482 QEHYEAYDGVNQNT
-496 TNLARYDDRSRNTFS
+496 TNLARYEDRSRNTFS
-511 PKVSLSFEPIPAWG
+511 PKLSLSFEPVPAWG

-545 LTLGTAPGPVTIV
+545 ITDNNTIV

-584 ARASLFR
+584 VRASLFR
-591 EDRYDALISQS
+591 EDRYDALISQT
-602 NILSVGGQTSYIQN
+602 NISRVGSSSTYIQN

-628 SEWKN
+628 TEWN
-633 VMIPKLDLVANAT
+633 NIIIPKLDVLANAT
-646 LTDSEILKNDA
+646 LIDSEILKNDA
-657 APSYINKKVPRIP
+657 APSNTNKKVPRIP

-713 GASRLLFVDAKANY
+713 GASRFLFVDAKANY

-735 SLGVDNIFNDQAYV
+735 SLGVDNIFNDQAFV
-749 SHPLSQ
+749 HHPLSQ

>member
-1 MLMRK
+1 MILKK
-6 IIPAILYLFVM
+6 IIPAILYLCVA
-17 PIAFSGETSDLV
+17 PSALSGETSDLV

-183 LYGTDQNKIGN
+183 LYGTDQTKIGN

-221 PLDFSVANLS
+221 PLDFSVNDS
-231 STAPGNAQTTP
+231 IGVGTAEDTI
-242 RVTGVYQ
+242 TGAYR
-249 DKGISNQDRV
+249 DKGIKNQDRI

-268 SIQTNAKF
+268 SIQTNGKF
-276 KGQYEFLNQSKL
+276 KGQYEFSNQSRL

-302 VQSYIKDDDGNS
+302 VQSYIKDTLGNS
-314 IYGGYVNFNNKRYT
+314 IYGGDVILGGKTYSVS
-328 PRMNPAQAEAFHVMQ
+328 RMNPAQAEAFHVMQ
-343 SIDFKSNDKGFFN
+343 SIDFKSSDKGFFN
-356 WQVTLSDYDY
+356 WQMTLSDYDY
-366 SKDLSNRSNLETLSN
+366 SRDLSNRSALIDATN
-381 ANPSLTN
+381 TN
-388 PYITKTGQITD
+388 PYIKKTGQITD

-430 HLRQTVNVSNDW
+430 HLRQTVNASNDW
-442 MGSQKG
+442 MGSQKEG
-448 AFNSLSS
+448 FTSLSS

-470 ISPEWALTVGGR
+470 ISPEWALTMGGR
-482 QEHYEAYDGINQNT
+482 QEHYEAYDGVNQNT
-496 TNLARYDDRSRNTFS
+496 ENLARYEDRSRNTFS
-511 PKVSLSFEPIPAWG
+511 PKASLSFEPTPAWG

-545 LTLGTAPGPVTIV
+545 LTTSNNIIV

-571 AEITAERRFVNGL
+571 GEITAERRFANGL

-591 EDRYDALISQS
+591 EDRYDALISQI
-602 NILSVGGQTSYIQN
+602 NVLPAAEDTSKSYVQN
-616 VDHVRIHGIELA
+616 VDHVRIYGIELA
-628 SEWKN
+628 TEWKN
-633 VMIPKLDLVANAT
+633 AIIPKLDLVANAT

-698 FIQLD
+698 FIELN

-749 SHPLSQ
+749 YHPLYQ

>member
-1 MLMRK
+1 MFKRK
-6 IIPAILYLFVM
+6 IIPAILYLCIV
-17 PIAFSGETSDLV
+17 PSALSGETSDLV
-29 TGTITVKDSFVDS
+29 TGTISVKDSFVDS

-56 KQIEESVNAATPAQT
+56 KQIEETVNAATPAQT

-183 LYGTDQNKIGN
+183 LYGTDQTKIGN
-194 REFFSIGNKV
+194 REFFSVGNKV

-212 MNRLENTAQ
+212 VNRLENTAQ
-221 PLDFSVANLS
+221 PLDFSVS
-231 STAPGNAQTTP
+231 DSTGVGTTP
-242 RVTGVYQ
+242 DTIAGAYR
-249 DKGISNQDRV
+249 DKGIKNQDRI

-268 SIQTNAKF
+268 SIQINGKF
-276 KGQYEFLNQSKL
+276 KGQYEFSNQSKL

-302 VQSYIKDDDGNS
+302 VQSYIKDTLGNS
-314 IYGGYVNFNNKRYT
+314 IYGGDVILDGKSYSLS
-328 PRMNPAQAEAFHVMQ
+328 RMNPAQAGAFHVMQ

-366 SKDLSNRSNLETLSN
+366 RRDLSNRSNLSETSN
-381 ANPSLTN
+381 TNPSLTN
-388 PYITKTGQITD
+388 PYISKTGQITD

-430 HLRQTVNVSNDW
+430 HLRQIVNASSDW
-442 MGSQKG
+442 MGTQKG
-448 AFNSLSS
+448 NFSSLSS

-470 ISPEWALTVGGR
+470 ITPQWALTLGAR
-482 QEHYEAYDGINQNT
+482 QEHYEAYDGVNQNT
-496 TNLARYDDRSRNTFS
+496 TNLARYEDRSRNTFS
-511 PKVSLSFEPIPAWG
+511 PKASLSFEPTPAWG

-545 LTLGTAPGPVTIV
+545 LTSGTTIV

-584 ARASLFR
+584 ARTSLFR
-591 EDRYDALISQS
+591 EDRYDALISQTNVS
-602 NILSVGGQTSYIQN
+602 SVGNTSTYFQN
-616 VDHVRIHGIELA
+616 VDHVRIYGIELA
-628 SEWKN
+628 TELKD
-633 VMIPKLDLVANAT
+633 VMIPKLDVVANAT
-646 LTDSEILKNDA
+646 LIDSEILKNDA

-670 RQLYKAVA
+670 RQLYKAVV

-703 NSDINPETYQ
+703 NSDINPETYS
-713 GASRLLFVDAKANY
+713 GASRLLFVDAKVNY

-749 SHPLSQ
+749 HHPLPQ
-755 RTGYAQIKFDY
+755 RTGYAQVKFDY

>member
-1 MLMRK
+1 MFKRK
-6 IIPAILYLFVM
+6 IIPAILYLCIV
-17 PIAFSGETSDLV
+17 PSALSGETSDLV
-29 TGTITVKDSFVDS
+29 TGTISVKDSFVDS

-56 KQIEESVNAATPAQT
+56 KQIEETVNAATPAQT

-88 NGIISSRTIG
+88 NGIMSSRTIG

-183 LYGTDQNKIGN
+183 LYGTDQTKIGN
-194 REFFSIGNKV
+194 REFFSVGNKV

-212 MNRLENTAQ
+212 VNRLENTAQ
-221 PLDFSVANLS
+221 PLDFSVS
-231 STAPGNAQTTP
+231 DSTGVGTTP
-242 RVTGVYQ
+242 DTIAGAYR
-249 DKGISNQDRV
+249 DKGIKNQDRI

-268 SIQTNAKF
+268 SIQTNGKF
-276 KGQYEFLNQSKL
+276 KGQYEFSNQSKL

-302 VQSYIKDDDGNS
+302 VQSYIKDTLGNS
-314 IYGGYVNFNNKRYT
+314 IYGGDVILDGKSYSLS
-328 PRMNPAQAEAFHVMQ
+328 RMNPAQAGAFHVMQ
-343 SIDFKSNDKGFFN
+343 SIDFKYNDKGFFN

-366 SKDLSNRSNLETLSN
+366 RRDLSNRSNLSETSN
-381 ANPSLTN
+381 TNPSLTN
-388 PYITKTGQITD
+388 PYISKTGQITD

-430 HLRQTVNVSNDW
+430 HLRQIVNASSDW
-442 MGSQKG
+442 MGTQKG
-448 AFNSLSS
+448 NFSSLSS

-470 ISPEWALTVGGR
+470 ITPQWALTLGAR
-482 QEHYEAYDGINQNT
+482 QEHYEAYDGVNQNT
-496 TNLARYDDRSRNTFS
+496 TNLARYEDRSRNTFS
-511 PKVSLSFEPIPAWG
+511 PKASLSFEPTPAWG

-545 LTLGTAPGPVTIV
+545 LTSGTTIV

-584 ARASLFR
+584 ARTSLFR
-591 EDRYDALISQS
+591 EDRYDALISQTNVS
-602 NILSVGGQTSYIQN
+602 SVGNTSTYFQN
-616 VDHVRIHGIELA
+616 VDHVRIYGIELA
-628 SEWKN
+628 TELKD
-633 VMIPKLDLVANAT
+633 VMIHKLDVVANAT
-646 LTDSEILKNDA
+646 LIDSEILKNDA

-670 RQLYKAVA
+670 RQLYKAVV

-703 NSDINPETYQ
+703 NSDINPETYS
-713 GASRLLFVDAKANY
+713 GASRLLFVDAKVNY

-749 SHPLSQ
+749 HHPLPQ
-755 RTGYAQIKFDY
+755 RTGYAQVKFDY

>member
-1 MLMRK
+1 MKK
-6 IIPAILYLFVM
+6 IIPAILYLCIV
-17 PIAFSGETSDLV
+17 PSALSGETSDLV
-29 TGTITVKDSFVDS
+29 TGTITIKDSFVDS

-147 SLYAGNSMGGVINI
+147 PLYAGNSMGGVINI

-183 LYGTDQNKIGN
+183 LYGTDQTKIGN

-221 PLDFSVANLS
+221 PLDFSNANLS
-231 STAPGNAQTTP
+231 SLSPTTGAP
-242 RVTGVYQ
+242 VTGAYQ
-249 DKGISNQDRV
+249 DKGILNQDRI

-268 SIQTNAKF
+268 SIQTNGKF
-276 KGQYEFLNQSKL
+276 KGQYEFLNGSKL
-288 TYTIGLWDLDSRQN
+288 AYTIGLWDLDSRQN
-302 VQSYIKDDDGNS
+302 VQSYIKDIHGNS
-314 IYGGYVNFNNKRYT
+314 IYGGDVIFNNKKYSLT
-328 PRMNPAQAEAFHVMQ
+328 SNTSRMSPAQAEAFHVMQ
-343 SIDFKSNDKGFFN
+343 SIDFKSNDKGFFS
-356 WQVTLSDYDY
+356 WQMTLSDYDY
-366 SKDLSNRSNLETLSN
+366 SKDLNNRGNVDGNS
-381 ANPSLTN
+381 TN

-422 LGYHLDYY
+422 LGYHFDYY
-430 HLRQTVNVSNDW
+430 HLRQTVNTTNDW

-448 AFNSLSS
+448 NLFSLSS

-470 ISPEWALTVGGR
+470 ISPEWALTLGGR
-482 QEHYEAYDGINQNT
+482 QEYYEAYDGVNQNDT
-496 TNLARYDDRSRNTFS
+496 PSTARYENRSRNTFS
-511 PKVSLSFEPIPAWG
+511 PKVSLSFEPEPAWG

-545 LTLGTAPGPVTIV
+545 LTVSGTIS

-571 AEITAERRFVNGL
+571 SEITAERRFPKGL

-591 EDRYDALISQS
+591 EDRYDALVSQT
-602 NILSVGGQTSYIQN
+602 TSSQVVN
-616 VDHVRIHGIELA
+616 ADHVRIYGIELA
-628 SEWKN
+628 TEWKN
-633 VMIPKLDLVANAT
+633 AIIPKLDLMANAT
-646 LTDSEILKNDA
+646 LTDSEILKIDA
-657 APSYINKKVPRIP
+657 LPSNINNKVPRIP

-678 TYRVSEDFTMSLA
+678 TYKVSEDFTMSLA

-703 NSDINPETYQ
+703 NKDINPETYQ
-713 GASRLLFVDAKANY
+713 GASRLLFVDAKVNY

>member
-1 MLMRK
+1 MNLKK
-6 IIPAILYLFVM
+6 IIPTILYLFVM
-17 PIAFSGETSDLV
+17 PSALSGETSDLV

-147 SLYAGNSMGGVINI
+147 SFYAGNSMGGVINI
-161 ETRMPERLEAH
+161 ETRMPEKFESH
-172 AGVQSFIQNFK
+172 AGIQTFFQNFK
-183 LYGTDQNKIGN
+183 LYGTHQNESGH
-194 REFFSIGNKV
+194 REFISLGNKV
-204 NDFSFWAS
+204 NDFSFWVS

-231 STAPGNAQTTP
+231 SAAAGAETP
-242 RVTGVYQ
+242 VTGAYQ
-249 DKGISNQDRV
+249 DKGILNQDRV

-268 SIQTNAKF
+268 SIQKNGKF

-302 VQSYIKDDDGNS
+302 VESYIKDNNGNS
-314 IYGGYVNFNNKRYT
+314 IYGGSVNFNNKSYT
-328 PRMNPAQAEAFHVMQ
+328 VARMNPAQAEALHVMQ

-356 WQVTLSDYDY
+356 WQMTLSDYNY
-366 SKDLSNRSNLETLSN
+366 SRDLSNRSNLTGTSN
-381 ANPSLTN
+381 TN

-455 GNTKTHAVYVQDKWQ
+455 GNTKTHAVYIQDKWQ
-470 ISPEWALTVGGR
+470 IMPQWALTLGAR
-482 QEHYEAYDGINQNT
+482 QEHYEAYDGVNQNT
-496 TNLARYDDRSRNTFS
+496 TNLARYEDRSRNTFS
-511 PKVSLSFEPIPAWG
+511 PKLSLSFEPMPAWG

-545 LTLGTAPGPVTIV
+545 ITDNNTIV

-584 ARASLFR
+584 VRASLFR
-591 EDRYDALISQS
+591 EDRYDALISQT
-602 NILSVGGQTSYIQN
+602 NISRVGSSSTYIQN

-628 SEWKN
+628 TEWN
-633 VMIPKLDLVANAT
+633 NIIIPKLDVLANAT
-646 LTDSEILKNDA
+646 LIDSEILKNDA
-657 APSYINKKVPRIP
+657 APSNTNKKVPRIP

-713 GASRLLFVDAKANY
+713 GASRFLFVDAKANY

-735 SLGVDNIFNDQAYV
+735 SLGVDNIFNDQAFV
-749 SHPLSQ
+749 HHPLSQ

>member
-1 MLMRK
+1 MILKK
-6 IIPAILYLFVM
+6 IIPAILYLCVA
-17 PIAFSGETSDLV
+17 PSALSGETSDLV

-183 LYGTDQNKIGN
+183 LYGTDQTKIGN

-221 PLDFSVANLS
+221 PLDFSVNDS
-231 STAPGNAQTTP
+231 IGVGTAEDTI
-242 RVTGVYQ
+242 TGAYR
-249 DKGISNQDRV
+249 DKGIKNQDRI

-268 SIQTNAKF
+268 SIQTNGKF
-276 KGQYEFLNQSKL
+276 KGQYEFSNQSKL

-302 VQSYIKDDDGNS
+302 VQSYIKDTLGNS
-314 IYGGYVNFNNKRYT
+314 IYGGDVILGGKTYSVS
-328 PRMNPAQAEAFHVMQ
+328 RMNPAQAEAFHVMQ
-343 SIDFKSNDKGFFN
+343 SIDFKSSDKGFFN
-356 WQVTLSDYDY
+356 WQMTLSDYDY
-366 SKDLSNRSNLETLSN
+366 SRDLSNRSALIDATN
-381 ANPSLTN
+381 TN
-388 PYITKTGQITD
+388 PYIKKTGQITD

-430 HLRQTVNVSNDW
+430 HLRQTVNASNDW
-442 MGSQKG
+442 MGSQKEG
-448 AFNSLSS
+448 FTSLSS

-470 ISPEWALTVGGR
+470 ISPEWALTMGGR
-482 QEHYEAYDGINQNT
+482 QEHYEAYDGVNQNT
-496 TNLARYDDRSRNTFS
+496 ENLARYEDRSRNTFS
-511 PKVSLSFEPIPAWG
+511 PKASLSFEPTPAWG

-545 LTLGTAPGPVTIV
+545 LTTSNNIIV

-571 AEITAERRFVNGL
+571 GEITAERRFANGL

-591 EDRYDALISQS
+591 EDRYDALISQI
-602 NILSVGGQTSYIQN
+602 NVLPAAEDTSKSYVQN
-616 VDHVRIHGIELA
+616 VDHVRIYGIELA
-628 SEWKN
+628 TEWKN
-633 VMIPKLDLVANAT
+633 AIIPKLDLVANAT

-678 TYRVSEDFTMSLA
+678 TYRVSEDFTMSVA

-698 FIQLD
+698 FIELN

-749 SHPLSQ
+749 HHPLSQ

>member
-1 MLMRK
+1 MILKK

-17 PIAFSGETSDLV
+17 PSAMSGETSDLV
-29 TGTITVKDSFVDS
+29 TGTITVKDSVIDS

-147 SLYAGNSMGGVINI
+147 SFYAGNSMGGVINI
-161 ETRMPERLEAH
+161 ETRMPEKFESH
-172 AGVQSFIQNFK
+172 AGIQTFFQNFK
-183 LYGTDQNKIGN
+183 LYGTHQNESGH
-194 REFFSIGNKV
+194 REFISLGNKV

-231 STAPGNAQTTP
+231 SAAAGAETP
-242 RVTGVYQ
+242 VTGAYQ
-249 DKGISNQDRV
+249 DKGILNQDRV

-268 SIQTNAKF
+268 SIQKNGKF

-302 VQSYIKDDDGNS
+302 VESYIKDNNGNS
-314 IYGGYVNFNNKRYT
+314 IYGGSVNFNNKSYT
-328 PRMNPAQAEAFHVMQ
+328 VARMNPAQAEALHVMQ

-356 WQVTLSDYDY
+356 WQMTLSDYNY
-366 SKDLSNRSNLETLSN
+366 SRDLSNRSNLTGTSN
-381 ANPSLTN
+381 TN

-455 GNTKTHAVYVQDKWQ
+455 GNTKTHAVYIQDKWQ
-470 ISPEWALTVGGR
+470 IMPQWALTLGAR
-482 QEHYEAYDGINQNT
+482 QEHYEAYDGVNQNT
-496 TNLARYDDRSRNTFS
+496 TNLARYEDRSRNTFS
-511 PKVSLSFEPIPAWG
+511 PKLSLSFEPMPAWG

-545 LTLGTAPGPVTIV
+545 ITDNNTIV

-584 ARASLFR
+584 VRASLFR
-591 EDRYDALISQS
+591 EDRYDALISQT
-602 NILSVGGQTSYIQN
+602 NISRVGSSSTYIQN

-628 SEWKN
+628 TEWN
-633 VMIPKLDLVANAT
+633 NIIIPKLDVLANAT
-646 LTDSEILKNDA
+646 LIDSEILKNDA
-657 APSYINKKVPRIP
+657 APSNTNKKVPRIP

-713 GASRLLFVDAKANY
+713 GASRFLFVDAKANY

-735 SLGVDNIFNDQAYV
+735 SLGVDNIFNDQAFV
-749 SHPLSQ
+749 HHPLSQ

>member
-1 MLMRK
+1 MKK
-6 IIPAILYLFVM
+6 IIPAILYLCIV
-17 PIAFSGETSDLV
+17 PSALSGETSDLV

-109 DGVLLSNLLGNSF
+109 DGILLSNLLGNSF

-183 LYGTDQNKIGN
+183 LYGTDQTKIGN
-194 REFFSIGNKV
+194 REFLSIGNKV

-221 PLDFSVANLS
+221 PLDFSNANLS
-231 STAPGNAQTTP
+231 SGLSPTTGAP
-242 RVTGVYQ
+242 VTGAYQ
-249 DKGISNQDRV
+249 DKGILNQDRI

-268 SIQTNAKF
+268 SIQTNGKF
-276 KGQYEFLNQSKL
+276 KGQYEFLNGSKL
-288 TYTIGLWDLDSRQN
+288 AYTIGLWDLDSRQN
-302 VQSYIKDDDGNS
+302 VQSYIKDIHGNS
-314 IYGGYVNFNNKRYT
+314 IYGGDVIFNNKKYSLT
-328 PRMNPAQAEAFHVMQ
+328 SNTSRMSPAQAEAFHVMQ
-343 SIDFKSNDKGFFN
+343 SIDFKSNDKGFFS
-356 WQVTLSDYDY
+356 WQMTLSDYDY
-366 SKDLSNRSNLETLSN
+366 SKDLNNRGNVDGNS
-381 ANPSLTN
+381 TN

-422 LGYHLDYY
+422 LGYHFDYY
-430 HLRQTVNVSNDW
+430 HLRQTVNTTNDW

-448 AFNSLSS
+448 NLFSLSS

-470 ISPEWALTVGGR
+470 ISPEWALTLGGR
-482 QEHYEAYDGINQNT
+482 QEYYEAYDGVNQNDKPST
-496 TNLARYDDRSRNTFS
+496 ARYENRTRNTFS
-511 PKVSLSFEPIPAWG
+511 PKVSLSFEPAPAWG

-545 LTLGTAPGPVTIV
+545 LTVSGTIS

-571 AEITAERRFVNGL
+571 SEITAERRFPKGL

-591 EDRYDALISQS
+591 EDRYDALVSQT
-602 NILSVGGQTSYIQN
+602 TSSQVVN
-616 VDHVRIHGIELA
+616 ADHVRIYGIELA
-628 SEWKN
+628 TEWKN
-633 VMIPKLDLVANAT
+633 AIIPKLDLMANAT
-646 LTDSEILKNDA
+646 LTDSEILKIDA
-657 APSYINKKVPRIP
+657 LPSNINNKVPRIP

-678 TYRVSEDFTMSLA
+678 TYKVSEDFTMSLA

-703 NSDINPETYQ
+703 NKDINPETYQ
-713 GASRLLFVDAKANY
+713 GASRLLFVDAKVNY

>member
-1 MLMRK
+1 
-6 IIPAILYLFVM
+6 
-17 PIAFSGETSDLV
+17 
-29 TGTITVKDSFVDS
+29 
-42 RIMKFPA
+42 
-49 TVETYDK
+49 
-56 KQIEESVNAATPAQT
+56 
-71 LKYLP
+71 
-76 SIQVRE
+76 
-82 RSIGDR
+82 
-88 NGIISSRTIG
+88 
-98 SISSAQSMLYA
+98 MLYA

-183 LYGTDQNKIGN
+183 LYGTDQTKIGN

-221 PLDFSVANLS
+221 PLDFSVNDS
-231 STAPGNAQTTP
+231 IGVGTAEDTI
-242 RVTGVYQ
+242 TGAYR
-249 DKGISNQDRV
+249 DKGIKNQDRI

-268 SIQTNAKF
+268 SIQTNGKF
-276 KGQYEFLNQSKL
+276 KGQYEFSNQSKL

-302 VQSYIKDDDGNS
+302 VQSYIKDTLGNS
-314 IYGGYVNFNNKRYT
+314 IYGGDVILGGKTYSVS
-328 PRMNPAQAEAFHVMQ
+328 RMNPAQAEAFHVMQ
-343 SIDFKSNDKGFFN
+343 SIDFKSSDKGFFN
-356 WQVTLSDYDY
+356 WQMTLSDYDY
-366 SKDLSNRSNLETLSN
+366 SRDLSNRSALIDATN
-381 ANPSLTN
+381 TN
-388 PYITKTGQITD
+388 PYIKKTGQITD

-430 HLRQTVNVSNDW
+430 HLRQTVNASNDW
-442 MGSQKG
+442 MGSQKEG
-448 AFNSLSS
+448 FTSLSS

-470 ISPEWALTVGGR
+470 ISPEWALTMGGR
-482 QEHYEAYDGINQNT
+482 QEHYEAYDGVNQNT
-496 TNLARYDDRSRNTFS
+496 ENLARYEDRSRNTFS
-511 PKVSLSFEPIPAWG
+511 PKASLSFEPTPAWG

-545 LTLGTAPGPVTIV
+545 LTTSNNIIV

-571 AEITAERRFVNGL
+571 GEITAERRFANGL

-591 EDRYDALISQS
+591 EDRYDALISQI
-602 NILSVGGQTSYIQN
+602 NVLPAAEDTSKSYVQN
-616 VDHVRIHGIELA
+616 VDHVRIYGIELA
-628 SEWKN
+628 TEWKN
-633 VMIPKLDLVANAT
+633 AIIPKLDLVANAT

-698 FIQLD
+698 FIELN

-749 SHPLSQ
+749 YHPLYQ

>member
-1 MLMRK
+1 MNLKK
-6 IIPAILYLFVM
+6 IIPTILYLFLM
-17 PIAFSGETSDLV
+17 PSALSGEISDLV
-29 TGTITVKDSFVDS
+29 TGTITVKDSLIDS

-183 LYGTDQNKIGN
+183 LYGTDQTKIGN

-221 PLDFSVANLS
+221 PLDFSVNDS
-231 STAPGNAQTTP
+231 KGVGTAEDTI
-242 RVTGVYQ
+242 TGAYR
-249 DKGISNQDRV
+249 DKGIKNQDRI

-268 SIQTNAKF
+268 SIQTNGKF
-276 KGQYEFLNQSKL
+276 KGQYEFSNQSKL

-302 VQSYIKDDDGNS
+302 VQSYIKDTLGNS
-314 IYGGYVNFNNKRYT
+314 IYGGDVILGGKTYSVS
-328 PRMNPAQAEAFHVMQ
+328 RMNPAQAEAFHVMQ

-356 WQVTLSDYDY
+356 WQMTLSDYDY
-366 SKDLSNRSNLETLSN
+366 RRDLSNRSNLREDSN
-381 ANPSLTN
+381 TNPSLTN
-388 PYITKTGQITD
+388 PYIAKTGQITD

-408 DSRVTLR
+408 DSRITLR

-430 HLRQTVNVSNDW
+430 QLRQIVNASSDW

-448 AFNSLSS
+448 NFSSLSS

-470 ISPEWALTVGGR
+470 ITPLWALTLGAR
-482 QEHYEAYDGINQNT
+482 QEHYEAYDGVNQNT
-496 TNLARYDDRSRNTFS
+496 TNLARYEDRSRNTFS
-511 PKVSLSFEPIPAWG
+511 PKASLSFEPTPAWG

-533 YRFPTVTELFQQ
+533 YRFPSVTELFQQ
-545 LTLGTAPGPVTIV
+545 LTSSTTIV

-571 AEITAERRFVNGL
+571 SEITAERRFANGL

-591 EDRYDALISQS
+591 EDRYDALISQTNVS
-602 NILSVGGQTSYIQN
+602 PVGTSRSYVQN
-616 VDHVRIHGIELA
+616 VDHARIYGIELA
-628 SEWKN
+628 TEWKN
-633 VMIPKLDLVANAT
+633 VMIPRLDVLANAT
-646 LTDSEILKNDA
+646 LIDSEILKNDA

-670 RQLYKAVA
+670 RQIYKAVA
-678 TYRVSEDFTMSLA
+678 TYRISDDFTMSLA

-713 GASRLLFVDAKANY
+713 GASRFLFVDAKANY

-735 SLGVDNIFNDQAYV
+735 SLGVDNIFNDQAFA
-749 SHPLSQ
+749 SHPFSQ

>member
-1 MLMRK
+1 MILKK

-17 PIAFSGETSDLV
+17 PSAMSGETSDLV
-29 TGTITVKDSFVDS
+29 TGTITVKDSVIDS

-147 SLYAGNSMGGVINI
+147 SFYAGNSMGGVINI
-161 ETRMPERLEAH
+161 ETRMPEKVESH
-172 AGVQSFIQNFK
+172 VGVQTFFQNFK
-183 LYGTDQNKIGN
+183 LYGTHQNESGH
-194 REFFSIGNKV
+194 REFISLGNKV
-204 NDFSFWAS
+204 NDFSFWVS

-231 STAPGNAQTTP
+231 SAAAGAETP
-242 RVTGVYQ
+242 VTGAYQ
-249 DKGISNQDRV
+249 DKGILNQDRV

-268 SIQTNAKF
+268 SIQKNGKF

-302 VQSYIKDDDGNS
+302 VESYIKDNNGNS
-314 IYGGYVNFNNKRYT
+314 IYGGSVNFNNKSYT
-328 PRMNPAQAEAFHVMQ
+328 VARMNPAQAEALHVMQ

-356 WQVTLSDYDY
+356 WQMTLSDYNY
-366 SKDLSNRSNLETLSN
+366 SRDLSNRSNLTGTSN
-381 ANPSLTN
+381 TN

-455 GNTKTHAVYVQDKWQ
+455 GNTKTHAVYIQDKWQ
-470 ISPEWALTVGGR
+470 IMPQWALTLGAR
-482 QEHYEAYDGINQNT
+482 QEHYEAYDGVNQNT
-496 TNLARYDDRSRNTFS
+496 TNLARYEDRSRNTFS
-511 PKVSLSFEPIPAWG
+511 PKLSLSFEPMPAWG

-545 LTLGTAPGPVTIV
+545 ITDNNTIV

-584 ARASLFR
+584 VRASLFR
-591 EDRYDALISQS
+591 EDRYDALISQT
-602 NILSVGGQTSYIQN
+602 NISRVGSSSTYIQN

-628 SEWKN
+628 TEWN
-633 VMIPKLDLVANAT
+633 NIIIPKLDVLANAT
-646 LTDSEILKNDA
+646 LIDSEILKNDA
-657 APSYINKKVPRIP
+657 APSNTNKKVPRIP

-713 GASRLLFVDAKANY
+713 GASRFLFVDAKANY

-735 SLGVDNIFNDQAYV
+735 SLGVDNIFNDQAFV
-749 SHPLSQ
+749 HHPLSQ

>member
-1 MLMRK
+1 MFKRK
-6 IIPAILYLFVM
+6 IIPAILYLCIV
-17 PIAFSGETSDLV
+17 PSALSGETSDLV
-29 TGTITVKDSFVDS
+29 TGTISVKDSFVDS

-56 KQIEESVNAATPAQT
+56 KQIEETVNAATPAQT

-183 LYGTDQNKIGN
+183 LYGTDQTKIGN
-194 REFFSIGNKV
+194 REFFSVGNKV

-212 MNRLENTAQ
+212 VNRLENTAQ
-221 PLDFSVANLS
+221 PLDFSVS
-231 STAPGNAQTTP
+231 DSTGVGTTP
-242 RVTGVYQ
+242 DTIAGAYR
-249 DKGISNQDRV
+249 DKGIKNQDRI

-268 SIQTNAKF
+268 SIQTNGKF
-276 KGQYEFLNQSKL
+276 KGQYEFSNQSKL

-302 VQSYIKDDDGNS
+302 VQSYIKDTLGNS
-314 IYGGYVNFNNKRYT
+314 IYGGDVILDGKSYSLS
-328 PRMNPAQAEAFHVMQ
+328 RMNPAQAGAFHVMQ

-366 SKDLSNRSNLETLSN
+366 RRDLSNRSNLSETSN
-381 ANPSLTN
+381 TNPSLTN
-388 PYITKTGQITD
+388 PYISKTGQITD

-430 HLRQTVNVSNDW
+430 HLRQIINASSDW
-442 MGSQKG
+442 MGTQKG
-448 AFNSLSS
+448 NFSSLSS

-470 ISPEWALTVGGR
+470 ITPQWALTLGAR
-482 QEHYEAYDGINQNT
+482 QEHYEAYDGVNQNT
-496 TNLARYDDRSRNTFS
+496 TNLARYEDRSRNTFS
-511 PKVSLSFEPIPAWG
+511 PKASLSFEPTPAWG

-545 LTLGTAPGPVTIV
+545 LTSSTTIV

-584 ARASLFR
+584 ARTSLFR
-591 EDRYDALISQS
+591 EDRYDALISQTNVS
-602 NILSVGGQTSYIQN
+602 SVGNTSTYFQN
-616 VDHVRIHGIELA
+616 VDHVRIYGIELA
-628 SEWKN
+628 TELKD
-633 VMIPKLDLVANAT
+633 VMIPKLDVVANAT
-646 LTDSEILKNDA
+646 LIDSEILKNDA

-670 RQLYKAVA
+670 RQLYKAVV

-703 NSDINPETYQ
+703 NSDINPETYS
-713 GASRLLFVDAKANY
+713 GASRLLFVDAKVNY

-749 SHPLSQ
+749 HHPLPQ
-755 RTGYAQIKFDY
+755 RTGYAQVKFDY

>member
-1 MLMRK
+1 MKK
-6 IIPAILYLFVM
+6 IIPSILYLFVM
-17 PIAFSGETSDLV
+17 PLAFSEETSDLV

-56 KQIEESVNAATPAQT
+56 KQIEESVNAATTAQT

-183 LYGTDQNKIGN
+183 LYGTDQTKIGN

-221 PLDFSVANLS
+221 PLDFSVTDS
-231 STAPGNAQTTP
+231 KGVGTT
-242 RVTGVYQ
+242 VDTITGAYR
-249 DKGISNQDRV
+249 DKGIRNQDRI

-268 SIQTNAKF
+268 SIQTNGKF
-276 KGQYEFLNQSKL
+276 KGQYEFSNQSKL

-302 VQSYIKDDDGNS
+302 VQSYVKDTLGNS
-314 IYGGYVNFNNKRYT
+314 IYGGDVTLGGKNYSVT
-328 PRMNPAQAEAFHVMQ
+328 RMNPAQAEAFHVMQ

-356 WQVTLSDYDY
+356 WQMTLSDYY
-366 SKDLSNRSNLETLSN
+366 YRRDLSNRSNLVETSN

-388 PYITKTGQITD
+388 PYISKTGQITD

-430 HLRQTVNVSNDW
+430 HLRQTVNASSDW
-442 MGSQKG
+442 MGAQKG
-448 AFNSLSS
+448 AFSSLSS
-455 GNTKTHAVYVQDKWQ
+455 GNTKTHAVYIQDKWQ
-470 ISPEWALTVGGR
+470 ITPLWALTLGGR
-482 QEHYEAYDGINQNT
+482 QEHYEAYDGVNQNT
-496 TNLARYDDRSRNTFS
+496 DANSPTARYEDRSRNTFS
-511 PKVSLSFEPIPAWG
+511 PKASLSFEPIPAWG

-545 LTLGTAPGPVTIV
+545 LTNGSTIV

-571 AEITAERRFVNGL
+571 AEITAERRFANGL

-591 EDRYDALISQS
+591 EDRYDALISQT
-602 NILSVGGQTSYIQN
+602 NISSVGTSSTYIQN

-628 SEWKN
+628 TELKN
-633 VMIPKLDLVANAT
+633 VMIPKLDLMANAT

>member
-1 MLMRK
+1 MILKK
-6 IIPAILYLFVM
+6 IIPAILYLCVA
-17 PIAFSGETSDLV
+17 PSALSGETSDLV
-29 TGTITVKDSFVDS
+29 TGTITVKDSFIDS

-183 LYGTDQNKIGN
+183 LYGTDQTKIGN

-221 PLDFSVANLS
+221 PLDFSVNDS
-231 STAPGNAQTTP
+231 IGVGTAEDTI
-242 RVTGVYQ
+242 TGAYR
-249 DKGISNQDRV
+249 DKGIKNQDRI

-268 SIQTNAKF
+268 SIQTNGKF
-276 KGQYEFLNQSKL
+276 KGQYEFSNQSKL

-302 VQSYIKDDDGNS
+302 VQSYIKDTLGNS
-314 IYGGYVNFNNKRYT
+314 IYGGDVILGGKTYSVS
-328 PRMNPAQAEAFHVMQ
+328 RMNPAQAEAFHVMQ
-343 SIDFKSNDKGFFN
+343 SIDFKSSDKGFFN
-356 WQVTLSDYDY
+356 WQMTLSDYDY
-366 SKDLSNRSNLETLSN
+366 SRDLSNRSALIDATN
-381 ANPSLTN
+381 TN
-388 PYITKTGQITD
+388 PYIKKTGQITD

-430 HLRQTVNVSNDW
+430 HLRQTVNASNDW
-442 MGSQKG
+442 MGAQKEG
-448 AFNSLSS
+448 FTSLSS

-470 ISPEWALTVGGR
+470 ISPEWALTMGGR
-482 QEHYEAYDGINQNT
+482 QEHYEAYDGVNQNT
-496 TNLARYDDRSRNTFS
+496 ENLARYEDRSRNTFS
-511 PKVSLSFEPIPAWG
+511 PKASLSFEPTPAWG

-545 LTLGTAPGPVTIV
+545 LTTSNNIIV

-571 AEITAERRFVNGL
+571 GEITAERRFANGL

-591 EDRYDALISQS
+591 EDRYDALISQI
-602 NILSVGGQTSYIQN
+602 NVLPAAEDTSKSYVQN
-616 VDHVRIHGIELA
+616 VDHVRIYGIELA
-628 SEWKN
+628 TEWKN
-633 VMIPKLDLVANAT
+633 AIIPKLDLVANAT

-698 FIQLD
+698 FIELN

-749 SHPLSQ
+749 YHPLYQ